1 VSVRPLHATAALAAL
16 AASLLLAGSAG
27 AALIGVY
34 RNNMETEGQRGQ
46 IAKLF
51 GERCRPG
58 GSKTAFRIFV
68 GKATKEC
75 AYRTPVVG
83 RDLEIASVARL
94 LSKTPKPVQRKAFLA
109 LDLRAGRDGS
119 SYQLVVFPLQRKA
132 QLRKVLGDGSVKYLH
147 IEKQVETVQGAD
159 RANELRLRAFN
170 VTSGPDKGDCQIF
183 SYVGGKLVAE
193 VTDHAAGELR
203 ERASGFE
210 VGAVGNA
217 KGAIAS
223 FDNVV
228 VRVPSPY

>member
-1 VSVRPLHATAALAAL
+1 MRLRLTGAIAAALVVAL
-16 AASLLLAGSAG
+16 ALAGSAG
-27 AALIGVY
+27 AALIGIY
-34 RNNMETEGQRGQ
+34 RNNMETEAQRGQ

-51 GERCRPG
+51 GERCGRG
-58 GSKTAFRIFV
+58 GSTTAFRVLV
-68 GKATKEC
+68 GKATGEC

-119 SYQLVVFPLQRKA
+119 RYQLVVFPLQRKA
-132 QLRKVLGDGSVKYLH
+132 QLRKVLADGSVKYLH
-147 IEKQVETVQGAD
+147 IEKNVEAVQGAD
-159 RANELRLRAFN
+159 RANQLRLRAFN
-170 VTSGPDKGDCQIF
+170 VTSGPEKGNCQIF
-183 SYVGGKLVAE
+183 AYVGTQLVAE
-193 VTDHAAGELR
+193 VTDPAAGELK
-203 ERASGFE
+203 ERASGFS

-217 KGAIAS
+217 KGTIAS